1 MACWD
6 ALCWLGSLA
15 TAVLRG
21 IVWWD
26 EDGVLTEGQADRPSG
41 ELSVMTDGDDAVS
54 LCLPLGFLVSE
65 MAATRYGLT
74 DTVTCSSP
82 PTAAERIEKARYL
95 AYRMETA
102 RSSAEQSGQ
111 PVRAGELFAA
121 GLILEAQR
129 VVMDFYCREQ
139 NPDALRRAIAFAQAR
154 RDRTVIDELRAA
166 FLARFP
172 IPGLEL
178 DDEVVIR
185 ELVLLFLANANAALK
200 PLCELFDDAVLRAHT
215 SYAGLVQSLENFF
228 RTQPPVEV
236 LGKPLFECLRDPM
249 DAAPDALEGQL
260 THVRARWLGLLPEPL
275 AEQLYLAEGVL
286 TEETTYRGPGAGP
299 ALVPQFGPD
308 PSVDGDSLYAE
319 PERFSVD
326 IGWMTDVVLIAKS
339 AYVWL
344 DQLSKRHRRPI
355 HRLDEVPDEELDRLA
370 SWGFNALWIIGV
382 WERSPASERI
392 KQRMGNP
399 EAAASAYSIYDY
411 VIAADLGGEEA
422 LVHLRDRAEKRGIRL
437 ACDMV
442 PNHLG
447 ILSKWTLEHPD
458 WFVQRESPP
467 FPGYSYTG
475 EDLSQD
481 DRVAAFLE
489 DHYWDQTDAAVA
501 FKLEDRQGE
510 RTRYVYHGND
520 GTHTPW
526 NDTAQLNYLLP
537 EVREAVTETI
547 LHVANLFPIVRFD
560 AAMTLTKRHFQRLWF
575 PKPGEAGAIPSR
587 AEHGMSRAQFDRH
600 MPAEFWREVV
610 DRAATEAP
618 GTLLLAE
625 AFWLMEGYFV
635 RTLGMHR
642 VYNSAFMNML
652 KDEEN
657 ADYRATITNVLEFTP
672 EILQRFVNF
681 MSNPDE
687 ETAAGQFGNG
697 DKYFGVAVLMATM
710 PGLPMFAHGQ
720 VEGLAEK
727 YGMEYRRAY
736 RDEDVDAEFLRR
748 HEVEVFP
755 LMRRRRLFTGVEH
768 FALYDVLMD
777 DGSVNENVFA
787 YSNRDAG
794 DRALVLYNNCSA
806 STKGCIR
813 LSTPVNVGGNG
824 ESQLVRKTLAEALGI
839 RSDTGCYYL
848 FRDHQ
853 TGLEYL
859 RSGQQLAESGFET
872 ELAGYQY
879 RVLLDF
885 REVFD
890 STGSWARIAGEI
902 GDGGVPD
909 IIQLHTASVL
919 GPILDAFRK
928 CVNRE
933 TFEAFGGSDAAAYET
948 AWTRFDADMR
958 AFIAILSERA
968 GTPIYADTIL
978 ERIGRWLDLLRQFDA
993 SIESAN
999 PGEAIQTYL
1008 MESVN
1013 AEGEN
1018 AAFWRVPVAWAI
1030 LQPFGHALAPKSEG
1044 SRTPGGKRRRSWTDD
1059 WMMTQAVAEAFVG
1072 LGREDWL
1079 AQLDAELV
1087 GIALRYLPELAAS
1100 PNKPRHAVLRKMLDD
1115 PAVRDYL
1122 YVNQFDGV
1130 LWLNKEQLESM
1141 AYWLFFVGAISLAGD
1156 IDREPAA
1163 RTEAVHAQ
1171 FATVQELLSLAEKYR
1186 YQIDKILEAVTTP

>member
-1 MACWD
+1 MRYA
-6 ALCWLGSLA
+6 GG
-15 TAVLRG
+15 VLLQRQWCVG
-21 IVWWD
+21 RLWD
-26 EDGVLTEGQADRPSG
+26 EDGVLTVERADRRLG
-41 ELSVMTDGDDAVS
+41 ESSAGSDGDGAAG
-54 LCLPLGFLVSE
+54 LCLPYGFLVSD
-65 MAATRYGLT
+65 MAGTRYGLT
-74 DTVTCSSP
+74 GKVVCASP
-82 PTAAERIEKARYL
+82 PAAAERVELARYL
-95 AYRMETA
+95 AHRMEMA
-102 RSSAEQSGQ
+102 GPSAEGPEL

-121 GLILEAQR
+121 GLIVEAQR
-129 VVMDFYCREQ
+129 VLIDFYCREQ
-139 NPDALRRAIAFAQAR
+139 TPDGLRRATAFVQAR
-154 RDRTVIDELRAA
+154 RDRTVVDELRKA
-166 FLARFP
+166 FLHRFP
-172 IPGLEL
+172 MSGVEI

-185 ELVLLFLANANAALK
+185 ELALLLLANTNAALK
-200 PLCELFDDAVLRAHT
+200 PLRELFDDAALRAHT
-215 SYAGLVQSLENFF
+215 SYAGLVQSLEDFF

-236 LGKPLFECLRDPM
+236 LGKPLFDCLREPM
-249 DAAPDALEGQL
+249 DAAPDALEDQL
-260 THVRARWLGLLPEPL
+260 TYIRTRWQGLLPEAL

-286 TEETTYRGPGAGP
+286 AEEITYREPGPGP

-308 PSVDGDSLYAE
+308 PSADGESLYAE
-319 PERFSVD
+319 PEQFSVD
-326 IGWMTDVVLIAKS
+326 ASWMSHVVLIAKS

-344 DQLSKRHRRPI
+344 DQLSKRHRRSI
-355 HRLDEVPDEELDRLA
+355 RRLDEIPDEELARLA
-370 SWGFNALWIIGV
+370 SWGFNGLWIIGV

-392 KQRMGNP
+392 KQRTGNP

-422 LVHLRDRAEKRGIRL
+422 LADLRDRAGKRGIRL

-447 ILSKWTLEHPD
+447 ILSKWTIEHPD
-458 WFVQRESPP
+458 WFIQRESPP

-481 DRVAAFLE
+481 ERAGVFLE
-489 DHYWDQTDAAVA
+489 DRYWDQTDAAVT
-501 FKLEDRQGE
+501 FKLEDRQRE
-510 RTRYVYHGND
+510 ETRYVYHGND

-537 EVREAVTETI
+537 EVREAVMETI
-547 LHVANLFPIVRFD
+547 LHVAKLFPIVRFD
-560 AAMTLTKRHFQRLWF
+560 AAMTLTKRHFQRLWY
-575 PKPGEAGAIPSR
+575 PKTGEAGAIPSR
-587 AEHGMSRAQFDRH
+587 AEQGMSRAQFDRH

-610 DRAATEAP
+610 DRVAAEAP
-618 GTLLLAE
+618 GALLLAE

-657 ADYRATITNVLEFTP
+657 ADYRATITNILEFSP
-672 EILQRFVNF
+672 EILERFVNF

-687 ETAAGQFGNG
+687 ETAAEQFGNG

-710 PGLPMFAHGQ
+710 PGLPMFGHGQ
-720 VEGLAEK
+720 IEGFAEK

-736 RDEDVDAEFLRR
+736 RDETVDADFLRR

-755 LMRRRRLFTGVEH
+755 LMRRREFFTGVEH
-768 FALYDVLMD
+768 FALYDFLAD
-777 DGSVNENVFA
+777 GGSVNEDVFA
-787 YSNRDAG
+787 YSNRDG
-794 DRALVLYNNCSA
+794 DHRVLVLYNNCLA
-806 STKGCIR
+806 STQGCIH
-813 LSTPVNVGGNG
+813 LSTPINGGGNG
-824 ESQLVRKTLAEALGI
+824 DSRLVRKTLAEALGI
-839 RSDTGCYYL
+839 RSDPGCYYL

-859 RSGQQLAESGFET
+859 RSGQQFAESGFET

-890 STGSWARIAGEI
+890 GTGSWAGIAEEI
-902 GDGGVPD
+902 GDDGVPD
-909 IIQLHTASVL
+909 IIKIHSASVL

-933 TFEAFGGSDAAAYET
+933 IFEAFGGQSASSYDAVRS
-948 AWTRFDADMR
+948 RFDADIR
-958 AFIAILSERA
+958 AFVGILSERA
-968 GTPIYADTIL
+968 GVPIEADTVL
-978 ERIGRWLDLLRQFDA
+978 EQIGRRLDLLRGFEA
-993 SIESAN
+993 SIESVN
-999 PGEAIQTYL
+999 PDEAVRTYV
-1008 MESVN
+1008 MGPAD
-1013 AEGEN
+1013 AEGKD

-1030 LQPFGHALAPKSEG
+1030 LQPFGRSLAPKSEG
-1044 SRTPGGKRRRSWTDD
+1044 SRIPGGKRRRSWTDD
-1059 WMMTQAVAEAFVG
+1059 WTMTQAVVEAFEE

-1087 GIALRYLPELAAS
+1087 GIALRYLPALAADS
-1100 PNKPRHAVLRKMLDD
+1100 DEPRHAVLRRMLDD

-1122 YVNQFDGV
+1122 YVNRFDGV

-1141 AYWLFFVGAISLAGD
+1141 AYWLFFIGAISLAGD
-1156 IDREPAA
+1156 TSREPAA

-1171 FATVQELLSLAEKYR
+1171 FVTVQELLRLAEKYR
-1186 YQIDKILEAVTTP
+1186 YQIDKILEAVT